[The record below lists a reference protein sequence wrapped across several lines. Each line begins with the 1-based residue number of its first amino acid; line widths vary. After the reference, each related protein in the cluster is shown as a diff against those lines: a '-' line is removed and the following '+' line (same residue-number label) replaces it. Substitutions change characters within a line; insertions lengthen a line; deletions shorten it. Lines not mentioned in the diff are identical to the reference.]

1 MADKAG
7 KAAHIDEIW
16 AALPN
21 AGRRVCS
28 RAKATRGFQTASK
41 TVCQLKGALCA
52 SLFFISSA
60 LADLPLVGVSW
71 QSPAELTAIAALSEQ
86 VRYVTRG
93 VAFVEAS
100 ESAVAEFTKRR
111 FAILCLDRP
120 RAGDRYFITD
130 HLDLPLPQGVELVFN
145 GGGEWVL
152 LRVGQT
158 VRLHELP
165 HFLWPLPSDYS
176 LDGWL
181 GPPRRAPKA
190 LQTASPAVAAL
201 IEEVA
206 AERLQ
211 AHVEALALKDPA
223 LGSIPGNLRSR
234 FSVHPEMLE
243 STEYIRSH
251 LAAALGDEAVE
262 LHSFPID
269 SERVVFHTSRRGNE
283 GHTPTD
289 TTAYNVIGTL
299 PGTDPEAG
307 HYIVCAHYDATG
319 VRSAGGWDWRREPAP
334 GADDNASGVALVL
347 ESARLLAGQQFPWSI
362 LFIAWSGEELGLL
375 GSQAYVDLAAER
387 DDKILGV
394 LNFDM
399 IGFNDLQQRLELVTN
414 PSSQWLADG
423 LGAAAEHYGIGLAID
438 VFEDAGSR
446 ISDHAPFWMKGYDA
460 IIGIENHLPMDSTS
474 YGVREGVYR
483 INSQYHTVLDLP
495 DSINWELVRR
505 TTQLA
510 VATLAQYGLGEG
522 TPNLAVFTGDLHGD
536 REDDLRVRV
545 SNVGLGEVASSFSV
559 RVSRCALDSTG
570 CEVIHRAQAPEGL
583 APGASADL
591 RIPWQRFGEMVFL
604 VEVDTEGQIDEVSE
618 ADNRVFQ
625 HLRLRPQS
633 KIAVF
638 PNPFRIGSGR
648 VLRFSGVPLK
658 AAVQVFGSAGDLVW
672 EAVEDDDDQR
682 RLGAEPNEVLWYGVN
697 HAKTLVGNGVYIYA
711 IHSPEGTLL
720 MRDKIAVV
728 R

>member
-1 MADKAG
+1 M
-7 KAAHIDEIW
+7 
-16 AALPN
+16 N
-21 AGRRVCS
+21 S
-28 RAKATRGFQTASK
+28 
-41 TVCQLKGALCA
+41 LKGALCA
-52 SLFFISSA
+52 SLFFITSA
-60 LADLPLVGVSW
+60 LAELPLVGVSW
-71 QSPAELTAIAALSEQ
+71 QAPSELTAIVALSQQ
-86 VRYVTRG
+86 VRYVARG
-93 VAFVEAS
+93 IAFVEAS
-100 ESAVAEFTKRR
+100 ENAVDEFTKRG
-111 FAILCLDRP
+111 FAILCFDRP
-120 RAGDRYFITD
+120 QAGDRYFVTD
-130 HLDLPLPQGVELVFN
+130 HLHFPLPQGIELVFD
-145 GGGEWVL
+145 GGGEWAL
-152 LRVGQT
+152 LRVGQMA
-158 VRLHELP
+158 RLHEAP
-165 HFLWPLPSDYS
+165 HFLWPLPTTYS

-181 GPPRRAPKA
+181 GTPRRAPKA

-211 AHVEALALKDPA
+211 AHVETLALKDPA
-223 LGSIPGNLRSR
+223 LGSVPGNMRSR
-234 FSVHPEMLE
+234 FSVHPEILE
-243 STEYIRSH
+243 STEYIRSQ
-251 LAAALGDEAVE
+251 LAAALGDEAVQ

-269 SERVVFHTSRRGNE
+269 SKRVISHTSRRGNE

-299 PGTDPEAG
+299 PGTDPAAG
-307 HYIVCAHYDATG
+307 YYIICAHYDATG

-362 LFIAWSGEELGLL
+362 RFIAWSGEELGLL
-375 GSQAYVDLAAER
+375 GSQAYADLAAER
-387 DDKILGV
+387 DDNILGV

-414 PSSQWLADG
+414 PSSQWLAAAMV
-423 LGAAAEHYGIGLAID
+423 AAAEHYGIGLDID
-438 VFEDAGSR
+438 VLEDAGSR
-446 ISDHAPFWMKGYDA
+446 ISDHAPFWMRGYDA
-460 IIGIENHLPMDSTS
+460 IIGIENHLPIDPTS

-483 INSQYHTVLDLP
+483 INSQYHTVVDLP

-522 TPNLAVFTGDLHGD
+522 APNLAVFTGDLYGD

-545 SNVGLGEVASSFSV
+545 SNIGLGAVASSFSV

-570 CEVIHRAQAPEGL
+570 CEVIHRAQVAPEGL

-591 RIPWQRFGEMVFL
+591 HIPWQRFGEMVFL
-604 VEVDTEGQIDEVSE
+604 VEVDAEGQIAEVSE

-625 HLRLRPQS
+625 HLRLKPQA

-638 PNPFRIGSGR
+638 PNPFRSGSGS
-648 VLRFSGVPLK
+648 VLRFSGVPPK
-658 AAVQVFGSAGDLVW
+658 SSVRVFGPAGDLVW
-672 EAVEDDDDQR
+672 EAVEDDDAQR
-682 RLGAEPNEVLWYGVN
+682 RLGAEANEVLWHGIN
-697 HAKTLVGNGVYIYA
+697 RTDLPVGNGVYIYT
-711 IHSPEGTLL
+711 IHSPEGSLL
-720 MRDKIAVV
+720 VRDKIAVV